1 MTSDADLAY
10 SSITELAPRVR
21 SGDLSPVRLVENS
34 LARIG
39 ELEGSLNAFIDVYE
53 DEALDAARALE
64 QSAARGA
71 YRGPL
76 HGMPVALK
84 DLVDVAGKVTTGG
97 STILRDNV
105 AAADA
110 TVTRRLKDAGA
121 IILGKLNLVE
131 FAFGATG
138 LNAHYGPAHNPW
150 DTARISAGSSSGSGA
165 AVAAGVIY
173 GALGSDTGGSIRMPA
188 ALCGIAGLKPTYGR
202 VSRAGVLD
210 LSWSCDHVGPMTRRV
225 SDAAHM
231 MTALAGH
238 DPADPASS
246 HEPVPNFP
254 DALGAGLEGV
264 RVGVPRDYF
273 FDDVDPEIEAA
284 VRTAITLMGSN
295 GATAIDVDMPWVS
308 AGRSINLGVI
318 LPEALSVH
326 ERWLQERRDD
336 YGPMVRA
343 WLESGLGI
351 SAIDYIRAQRA
362 RRGFNERM
370 AEVMRGVDVLV
381 TPTVPVQT
389 PTIEECTPP
398 RGKVG
403 DWASTRLPIFT
414 SIFDVTGTPSL
425 SVNCGFTR
433 AGMPIGLMISG
444 KPFGEVMVLRVGDA
458 YETLAGWWQRR
469 PLLDS
474 RPRS

>member
-1 MTSDADLAY
+1 MTSNADLAY
-10 SSITELAPRVR
+10 SSIAELAPRVR
-21 SGDLSPVRLVENS
+21 SGELTAVALVENS
-34 LARIG
+34 LARVG
-39 ELEGSLNAFIDVYE
+39 ELEGSLNAFIEVYE
-53 DEALDAARALE
+53 DDALDAARALD
-64 QSAARGA
+64 QSAARGD

-76 HGMPVALK
+76 HGMPLALK

-97 STILRDNV
+97 SRILRDNV
-105 AAADA
+105 AASDA
-110 TVTRRLKDAGA
+110 TITRRLRDAGA

-131 FAFGATG
+131 FAFGAAG

-150 DTARISAGSSSGSGA
+150 NTERITAGSSSGSGA
-165 AVAAGVIY
+165 AVAAGVVY
-173 GALGSDTGGSIRMPA
+173 GAIGSDTGGSIRMPA

-225 SDAAHM
+225 SDTAHM
-231 MTALAGH
+231 MNALAGH

-246 HEPVPNFP
+246 EAPVPDFTE
-254 DALGAGLEGV
+254 ALGRGLDGI
-264 RVGVPRDYF
+264 RIGLPRDYF
-273 FDDVDPEIEAA
+273 FDDLDPQIEAA
-284 VRTAITLMGSN
+284 VRAAAAAMERE
-295 GATAIDVDMPWVS
+295 GATLVDLDMPWVS
-308 AGRSINLGVI
+308 TGRQINLAV
-318 LPEALSVH
+318 LMPEALSVH
-326 ERWLQERRDD
+326 ERWLKERRDE

-343 WLESGLGI
+343 RLESGLGI

-370 AEVMRGVDVLV
+370 AEAMRDVDVLL

-398 RGKVG
+398 PGQVT
-403 DWASTRLPIFT
+403 DWASARLPVFT

-425 SVNCGFTR
+425 SVNCGFTED
-433 AGMPIGLMISG
+433 GMPIGMMISG
-444 KPFGEVMVLRVGDA
+444 KPFDEVTVLRVGDA

-469 PLLDS
+469 PQLDS